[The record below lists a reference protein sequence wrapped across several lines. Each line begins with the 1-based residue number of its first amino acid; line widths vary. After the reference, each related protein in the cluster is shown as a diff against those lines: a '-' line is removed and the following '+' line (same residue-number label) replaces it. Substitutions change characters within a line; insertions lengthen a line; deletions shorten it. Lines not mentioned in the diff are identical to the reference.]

1 MSLPGIAVRI
11 ETHDPIEF
19 QEATA
24 PWDTTLLQIAP
35 GAFHSQTEYVQ
46 VNDIVFYRE
55 HWNQRM
61 IATGTTPEGYFV
73 FGGSLSSP
81 SGEAIAWCG
90 DKANREQLA
99 FGRPASEMEIIFPHD
114 TNHIGLLIPLQ
125 TMRHYFGE
133 ELLAHALM
141 TTHHHLK
148 CNQHHN
154 SDLITLLDR
163 MVSKYMANPALLT
176 NAHECNAAE
185 LQLMDSLAESF
196 DVFHKQSHRATTG
209 HQRRHT
215 LHRAINISKNIRA
228 PITVPELARKSGMS
242 QRSLELAFH
251 ESLGISPRLYLLRRR
266 LNSVHSE
273 LLVSDTGSGKVT
285 EIALRW
291 GFTELGRFAGYYKH
305 LFGESPSVTLNSS
318 KATLEKRLSD
328 IMPSK

>member
-24 PWDTTLLQIAP
+24 PWDTTLQQMTP

-81 SGEAIAWCG
+81 SEEDVVWCG
-90 DKANREQLA
+90 DKVHREQLA
-99 FGRPASEMEIIFPHD
+99 FGRPSSEMEIIFPHE
-114 TNHIGLLIPLQ
+114 TNHIGLLIPLH

-148 CNQHHN
+148 CNQHYN

-163 MVSKYMANPALLT
+163 MVSKYMANPALLA
-176 NAHECNAAE
+176 NAQECNAAE
-185 LQLMDSLAESF
+185 LQLIDSLAESF
-196 DVFHKQSHRATTG
+196 DVFHKKSHRATPS
-209 HQRRHT
+209 HRRQT
-215 LHRAINISKNIRA
+215 FHRAINISKNIRA
-228 PITVPELARKSGMS
+228 PITVPELATKSGMS

-251 ESLGISPRLYLLRRR
+251 ESLGISPRLYLLRLR
-266 LNSVHSE
+266 LNSVYSE
-273 LLVSDTGSGKVT
+273 LHASDAGSGKVT
-285 EIALRW
+285 EVAMRW

-305 LFGESPSVTLNSS
+305 LFGESPSVTLNCR
-318 KATLEKRLSD
+318 KATPEKRLRD